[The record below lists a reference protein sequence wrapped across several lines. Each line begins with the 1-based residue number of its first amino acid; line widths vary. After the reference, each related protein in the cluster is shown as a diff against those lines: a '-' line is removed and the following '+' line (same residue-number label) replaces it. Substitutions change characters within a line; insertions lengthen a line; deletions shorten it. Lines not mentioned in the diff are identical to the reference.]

1 MESDPSFDLE
11 PCVNEQCKALLQCLG
26 IPLSK
31 HFKLKNFMSG
41 SLMPIT
47 DEMKIIFKDRYK
59 GTIDSIQLILTSLK
73 EKGYSQAQAVRLI
86 MAEMKLFL
94 VDADKIVMNA
104 IAWSGDMEG
113 NEIFRENFI
122 EALLSGNSK
131 SEVDGAGYNY
141 YIKRNDGV

>member
-1 MESDPSFDLE
+1 
-11 PCVNEQCKALLQCLG
+11 
-26 IPLSK
+26 
-31 HFKLKNFMSG
+31 
-41 SLMPIT
+41 MPIT